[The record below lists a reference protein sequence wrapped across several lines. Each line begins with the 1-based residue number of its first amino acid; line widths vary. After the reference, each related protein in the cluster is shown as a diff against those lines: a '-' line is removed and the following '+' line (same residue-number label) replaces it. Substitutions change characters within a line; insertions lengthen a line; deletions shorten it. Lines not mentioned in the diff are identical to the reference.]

1 MRGIYLDN
9 NATTPLDPQ
18 VREAMLPYLTDW
30 FGNPSSGHRYGEQAR
45 FGLEQ
50 AREQA
55 AALIGCVPG
64 QLFFTSGG
72 TEGNNTAIWSAAW
85 AEPRKRHMISSA
97 VEHPSVLGPLS
108 FLTER
113 FGYEVE
119 LLPVDNDGGLDLDQL
134 SKAIRPDTALVS
146 LMAANN
152 ETGVLWDMEKI
163 GTLCREKGVLCHSD
177 MVQLAGKK
185 PIKADTLPVDYIS
198 LASHKLHGP
207 KGCGALF
214 VRRGAPV
221 TPLLMGPGQENGQR
235 AGTEN
240 VPGIVGFGMGCELAE
255 KAMTEAEP
263 RIQALRDGLEAA
275 IMTGIDGVRINGRN
289 QPRLPNTINVSFE
302 HCSSAMI
309 IQELDEQG
317 LAVSAHS
324 ACQSGDLNPSHV
336 LAAMAIPETFL
347 HGTLRISMS
356 RFTTREETERLL
368 AALTAAVT
376 KARNGLAL

>member
-9 NATTPLDPQ
+9 NATTPLDPG
-18 VREAMLPYLTDW
+18 VREAMLPYLTDQ

-45 FGLEQ
+45 LGLEQ
-50 AREQA
+50 AREQT
-55 AALIGCVPG
+55 AALMGCAPS

-85 AEPRKRHMISSA
+85 ADPRKRHMISSA

-108 FLTER
+108 FLAER
-113 FGYEVE
+113 FGYEIE
-119 LLPVDNDGGLDLDQL
+119 LLPVDHDGGLDLDRL
-134 SKAIRPDTALVS
+134 AKAIRQDTALVS

-152 ETGVLWDMEKI
+152 ETGVLWDLASI
-163 GTLCREKGVLCHSD
+163 GALCRKKGVLCHSD
-177 MVQLAGKK
+177 MVQLAGKM
-185 PIKADTLPVDYIS
+185 PLQANTLPVDYIS

-221 TPLLMGPGQENGQR
+221 TPLLMGPGQENGRR

-240 VPGIVGFGMGCELAE
+240 IPGIVGFGTACELAE
-255 KAMTEAEP
+255 KAMPEAKP

-275 IMTGIDGVRINGRN
+275 ILAGIDGVRINGSN

-324 ACQSGDLNPSHV
+324 ACQSGDLDPSHV
-336 LAAMAIPETFL
+336 LTAMAIPETFL